1 MQLIRYQ
8 ERDHQWEQSEIVL
21 NMHITIMPIHQKIRR
36 QTRTFRE
43 YWDCCSDDGKR
54 WRDEIIG
61 YMMDTLMAFELLG
74 CFLIAKKMAEIL
86 IKCIKNHM
94 ETPLLNLKSKS

>member
-1 MQLIRYQ
+1 
-8 ERDHQWEQSEIVL
+8 
-21 NMHITIMPIHQKIRR
+21 
-36 QTRTFRE
+36 
-43 YWDCCSDDGKR
+43 
-54 WRDEIIG
+54 
-61 YMMDTLMAFELLG
+61 MDTLMAFELLG